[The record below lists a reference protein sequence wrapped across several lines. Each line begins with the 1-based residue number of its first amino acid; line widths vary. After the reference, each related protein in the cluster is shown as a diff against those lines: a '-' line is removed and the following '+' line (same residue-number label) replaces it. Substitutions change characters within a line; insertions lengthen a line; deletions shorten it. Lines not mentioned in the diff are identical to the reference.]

1 MSEAG
6 LLSQPTPLSTVEEL
20 SRSFLTN
27 LYGLKKMECLSLL
40 APDIVFVGSVQH
52 MSASGFD
59 DTERLIDKRFKSF
72 KPALV
77 LSYETLSVEEL
88 AADTVCVVASTVIS
102 SPTYAGLARANE
114 RLATLIWSC
123 NDDCPQLRRLHL
135 SSPLPDYSG
144 STSAN
149 VSVFNAR
156 SAPDEL
162 FMRMINEEQQK
173 TGEQLSLRSLLVLD
187 ALKQQR
193 RLTVAD
199 LSAQLHITD
208 AATRVTVEAL
218 LEAGLVEA
226 RGSSTAR
233 SYMLSGKVYSQSG
246 KEAGYVRQSDI
257 DKIRYPELIMKLAE
271 RQGGSVATR
280 DVENLLHLHRK
291 QAYRLLVKLVEDGS
305 LVLVGRGGGAHY
317 EITEKGWER
326 IGH

>member
-144 STSAN
+144 SDDVHLNRESYAYIG
-149 VSVFNAR
+149 R
-156 SAPDEL
+156 
-162 FMRMINEEQQK
+162 IIEQQIIH
-173 TGEQLSLRSLLVLD
+173 TSIS
-187 ALKQQR
+187 
-193 RLTVAD
+193 
-199 LSAQLHITD
+199 I
-208 AATRVTVEAL
+208 
-218 LEAGLVEA
+218 
-226 RGSSTAR
+226 
-233 SYMLSGKVYSQSG
+233 
-246 KEAGYVRQSDI
+246 
-257 DKIRYPELIMKLAE
+257 
-271 RQGGSVATR
+271 R
-280 DVENLLHLHRK
+280 DVSGTMHYVLASEIRSIEACKQRTILHCLDRNIVVRRGFK
-291 QAYRLLVKLVEDGS
+291 DMVDEFGNE
-305 LVLVGRGGGAHY
+305 LVLVHRSFAVNPLYVRAIHPDSVVLDDGSSIPVPQRRSAEVRRELSEAVQRIAGSFKIQDVVSPERFSSTLGGSPSSNRNK
-317 EITEKGWER
+317 I
-326 IGH
+326 